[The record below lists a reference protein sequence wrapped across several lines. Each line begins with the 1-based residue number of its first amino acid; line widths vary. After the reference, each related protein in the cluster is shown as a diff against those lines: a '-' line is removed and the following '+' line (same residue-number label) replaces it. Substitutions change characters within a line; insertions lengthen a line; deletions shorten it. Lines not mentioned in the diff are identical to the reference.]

1 MIYLDHAAT
10 SPLLPS
16 VLKEME
22 AIQHQIFG
30 NPSSLYTPAYEARK
44 ILHISRATIANCISA
59 QTDEIVFTS
68 GGTESNNLAIL
79 GAARASRRGKHLI
92 VGATEHHSVLYAARA
107 LKTEG
112 FCVTE
117 LACDENG
124 VYSPEALRT
133 AIRPDTALVSLHLAN
148 NETGVVEPIAAIGA
162 ITRERRIVLHC
173 DAVAAFGQIP
183 IDVQALKIDLM
194 STSAHKLGGPKGT
207 GFLYVRNEISLVPLF
222 FGGSQERGL
231 RPGTEN
237 VPAIAGFAKALEY
250 LPPRADSSARDLL
263 ESLLL
268 AAIPGAHVNGARAER
283 LPNLLSVT
291 FPGVSGERL
300 LAILGAQEIYAATRA
315 ACASGERE
323 PSHVL
328 TSMGLSHAEA
338 DATIRFSTGNSSKLS
353 DMQIVSNAIDFAYR
367 SEKRTCDTQLNY

>member
-16 VLKEME
+16 VLKEMA
-22 AIQHQIFG
+22 AIQRQIFG
-30 NPSSLYTPAYEARK
+30 NPSSLYTPAYEARR
-44 ILHISRATIANCISA
+44 ILHISRAALANAIHA

-68 GGTESNNLAIL
+68 GGTESNNLAIF
-79 GAARASRRGKHLI
+79 GAARASKRGKHLI

-107 LKTEG
+107 LKSEG
-112 FCVTE
+112 FSVTE

-124 VYSPEALRT
+124 VYSPEALRA
-133 AIRPDTALVSLHLAN
+133 AIRPDTVLVSLHLAN
-148 NETGVVEPIAAIGA
+148 NETGVIEPITEIGA

-183 IDVQALKIDLM
+183 IDVRALRIDLM
-194 STSAHKLGGPKGT
+194 SASAHKLGGPKGT
-207 GFLYVRNEISLVPLF
+207 GFLYVRNEVPLVPLF
-222 FGGSQERGL
+222 WGGSQERGL

-237 VPAIAGFAKALEY
+237 VPAIAGFIKALEH
-250 LPPRADSSARDLL
+250 LPPRADSSSRDLL

-268 AAIPGAHVNGARAER
+268 AAIPSARVNGARAKR

-291 FPGVSGERL
+291 FPGASGERM
-300 LAILGAQEIYAATRA
+300 LAELSAQEIYAATRA

-328 TSMGLSHAEA
+328 KSMGLSRAEA
-338 DATIRFSTGNSSKLS
+338 DATIRFSTGISSKLS

-367 SEKRTCDTQLNY
+367 SEKRT

>member
-22 AIQHQIFG
+22 AVQRQIFG

-44 ILHISRATIANCISA
+44 ILHISRAALANRIGA

-107 LKTEG
+107 LKAEG

-124 VYSPEALRT
+124 VYSPEALR
-133 AIRPDTALVSLHLAN
+133 AAVRPDTALISLHLAN
-148 NETGVVEPIAAIGA
+148 NETGVMEPIAEIGA
-162 ITRERRIVLHC
+162 ITRERRIPLHC

-194 STSAHKLGGPKGT
+194 SASAHKLGGPKGT
-207 GFLYVRNEISLVPLF
+207 GFLYVRNEIPLVPLF

-237 VPAIAGFAKALEY
+237 VPAVAGFAKALEC

-268 AAIPGAHVNGARAER
+268 AAIPGARINGAGAER

-291 FPGVSGERL
+291 FPDVSGERM
-300 LAILGAQEIYAATRA
+300 LAALNAQEIYAATRA

-328 TSMGLSHAEA
+328 TSMGLSRAEA
-338 DATIRFSTGNSSKLS
+338 DATIRFSTGISSKLS
-353 DMQIVSNAIDFAYR
+353 DMRITSNAIDFAYR
-367 SEKRTCDTQLNY
+367 NENRTVNTQLNN

>member
-22 AIQHQIFG
+22 ACQRDLFG
-30 NPSSLYTPAYEARK
+30 NPSSLYTPAFEARK
-44 ILHISRATIANCISA
+44 ILHISRAALANAIHA
-59 QTDEIVFTS
+59 QVDEIVFTS
-68 GGTESNNLAIL
+68 GGTESNNLAIW

-107 LKTEG
+107 LKSEG
-112 FCVTE
+112 FHVTE

-124 VYSPEALRT
+124 VYSPEALRA

-148 NETGVVEPIAAIGA
+148 NETGVIEPIAEIGA
-162 ITRERRIVLHC
+162 ITHERRIPLHC

-183 IDVQALKIDLM
+183 IDVCALRIDLL
-194 STSAHKLGGPKGT
+194 SASAHKLGGPKGT
-207 GFLYVRNEISLVPLF
+207 GFLYVRNEIPLVPLF

-237 VPAIAGFAKALEY
+237 VPAIAGFAKSLETR
-250 LPPRADSSARDLL
+250 PPQADSAARDLL

-268 AAIPGAHVNGARAER
+268 AAIPGARVNGAGAKR
-283 LPNLLSVT
+283 LPNLLSMT
-291 FPGVSGERL
+291 FPGASGERML
-300 LAILGAQEIYAATRA
+300 LALSKQEIYAATRA
-315 ACASGERE
+315 ACASGERT

-328 TSMGLSHAEA
+328 INMGLSRADA
-338 DATIRFSTGNSSKLS
+338 DATIRFSTGISSKLS
-353 DMQIVSNAIDFAYR
+353 DMRITSNAIDFAYR
-367 SEKRTCDTQLNY
+367 NENRTTDTQLNY

>member
-22 AIQHQIFG
+22 AIQRQIFG

-44 ILHISRATIANCISA
+44 ILHISRAAIANRIGA
-59 QTDEIVFTS
+59 QSDEIVFTS

-92 VGATEHHSVLYAARA
+92 VGATEHHSVLYAAHA
-107 LKTEG
+107 LKKEG
-112 FCVTE
+112 FRVTE

-124 VYSPEALRT
+124 VYSPEALR
-133 AIRPDTALVSLHLAN
+133 ASIRPNTALVSLHLAN
-148 NETGVVEPIAAIGA
+148 NETGVVEPIAEIGA

-183 IDVQALKIDLM
+183 IDVQALKIDLL
-194 STSAHKLGGPKGT
+194 SASAHKLGGPKGT

-222 FGGSQERGL
+222 FGGSQERGF

-237 VPAIAGFAKALEY
+237 VPAIGGFAKALEH

-268 AAIPGAHVNGARAER
+268 AAIPGARVNGAGAER

-291 FPGVSGERL
+291 FPGASGERL
-300 LAILGAQEIYAATRA
+300 LAALSAQEIYAATRA

-328 TSMGLSHAEA
+328 TSMGLSRAEA

-353 DMQIVSNAIDFAYR
+353 DMRITSNAIDFAYR
-367 SEKRTCDTQLNY
+367 NEKRTMNTELNN

>member
-1 MIYLDHAAT
+1 MIYYDHAAT

-22 AIQHQIFG
+22 AIQRRIFG

-44 ILHISRATIANCISA
+44 ILHISRAALANRIGA

-107 LKTEG
+107 LKAEG
-112 FCVTE
+112 FFVAE

-124 VYSPEALRT
+124 VYSPEALRA

-148 NETGVVEPIAAIGA
+148 NETGVIQPIAEIGA
-162 ITRERRIVLHC
+162 ITRERRIPLHC
-173 DAVAAFGQIP
+173 DAVAAFGLIP
-183 IDVQALKIDLM
+183 IDVQALKIDLL
-194 STSAHKLGGPKGT
+194 SASAHKLGGPKGT
-207 GFLYVRNEISLVPLF
+207 GFLYVRNEIPLAPLF
-222 FGGSQERGL
+222 YGGSQERGL

-250 LPPRADSSARDLL
+250 MPPRADSSARDLL

-268 AAIPGAHVNGARAER
+268 AAIPGARINGAGVER

-291 FPGVSGERL
+291 FPGASGERM
-300 LAILGAQEIYAATRA
+300 LAALSAQEIYASTRA

-328 TSMGLSHAEA
+328 TSMGLSRAEA
-338 DATIRFSTGNSSKLS
+338 DATIRFSTGISSKLS
-353 DMQIVSNAIDFAYR
+353 DMRITSNAIDFAYR
-367 SEKRTCDTQLNY
+367 NENRTVNT

>member
-10 SPLLPS
+10 APLLPS

-22 AIQHQIFG
+22 AIQREIFG

-44 ILHISRATIANCISA
+44 ILHISRAALANRIGA

-92 VGATEHHSVLYAARA
+92 IGATEHHSVLYAARA
-107 LKTEG
+107 LKAEG
-112 FCVTE
+112 FYVTE
-117 LACDENG
+117 LACDANG
-124 VYSPEALRT
+124 VYSPEALRA
-133 AIRPDTALVSLHLAN
+133 AIRPDTALISLHLAN
-148 NETGVVEPIAAIGA
+148 NETGVIEPIAEIGA
-162 ITRERRIVLHC
+162 ITRERRIPLHC

-183 IDVQALKIDLM
+183 IDVQPLRIDLL
-194 STSAHKLGGPKGT
+194 SVSAHKLGGPKGT
-207 GFLYVRNEISLVPLF
+207 GFLFVRNEIPLAPLF
-222 FGGSQERGL
+222 FGGSQERAL

-237 VPAIAGFAKALEY
+237 VPAIAGFAKALEH

-268 AAIPGAHVNGARAER
+268 TAIPGTRINGAGAER

-291 FPGVSGERL
+291 FPGASGERL
-300 LAILGAQEIYAATRA
+300 LAALSAQEIYAATRA
-315 ACASGERE
+315 ACANGERE

-328 TSMGLSHAEA
+328 TCMGLSRAEA
-338 DATIRFSTGNSSKLS
+338 DATIRFSTGISSKLS
-353 DMQIVSNAIDFAYR
+353 DMRITSSAIDFAYHN
-367 SEKRTCDTQLNY
+367 EKRTSNT